1 MRDTFDLI
9 EEYNYMNYLIAEH
22 NLGNVKLL
30 EEMGLEEYYGTVL
43 NRWRYNEELKKQQE
57 ESKSK

>member
-1 MRDTFDLI
+1 
-9 EEYNYMNYLIAEH
+9 MNYLIAEH